1 MTTSDA
7 WSAKHYR
14 AARAHATG
22 ADEVGAGC
30 GDERGSGIEGLR
42 LAQNVLLVGFLVTVM
57 VTDLRSHRIP
67 NVVTYPTIVLGLILS
82 ALGGLGAVFASGFLD
97 HLAAVVLGFALLYPF
112 YVAGGLKAGD
122 VKLLMAVGALRGT
135 QFLLVGTFYGVMLG
149 GLVALVV
156 IVLRRLARP
165 APGEEPNTFR
175 KVLKTWIPYGVA
187 LGAGGLI
194 ALATDLSR
202 G

>member
-1 MTTSDA
+1 M
-7 WSAKHYR
+7 
-14 AARAHATG
+14 
-22 ADEVGAGC
+22 
-30 GDERGSGIEGLR
+30 
-42 LAQNVLLVGFLVTVM
+42 LVAFLVTVM
-57 VTDLRSHRIP
+57 VTDFRSHRIP

-82 ALGGLGAVFASGFLD
+82 ALAGLGAVFQTGFLD

-112 YVAGGLKAGD
+112 YAAGGLKAGD

-135 QFLLVGTFYGVMLG
+135 QFLLVSTFYGVMLG

-156 IVLRRLARP
+156 IVLRRFARP
-165 APGEEPNTFR
+165 APGEEPNTMR

-194 ALATDLSR
+194 ALAMDVTR

>member
-1 MTTSDA
+1 M
-7 WSAKHYR
+7 
-14 AARAHATG
+14 
-22 ADEVGAGC
+22 
-30 GDERGSGIEGLR
+30 
-42 LAQNVLLVGFLVTVM
+42 LLVGFLVTVM

>member
-1 MTTSDA
+1 MEQI
-7 WSAKHYR
+7 
-14 AARAHATG
+14 
-22 ADEVGAGC
+22 DE
-30 GDERGSGIEGLR
+30 LR
-42 LAQNVLLVGFLVTVM
+42 LLQNVLLVVFLVTVM
-57 VTDLRSHRIP
+57 VTDVRSHRIP
-67 NVVTYPTIVLGLILS
+67 NVVTYPTIVIGL
-82 ALGGLGAVFASGFLD
+82 ALAAFSGLGAVFQSGFLD

-112 YVAGGLKAGD
+112 YAAGGLKAGD

-135 QFLLVGTFYGVMLG
+135 QLLLVGTFYGAMLG
-149 GLVALVV
+149 GLIALIV
-156 IVLRRLARP
+156 IVLRRFARP

-194 ALATDLSR
+194 ALAVDVSR